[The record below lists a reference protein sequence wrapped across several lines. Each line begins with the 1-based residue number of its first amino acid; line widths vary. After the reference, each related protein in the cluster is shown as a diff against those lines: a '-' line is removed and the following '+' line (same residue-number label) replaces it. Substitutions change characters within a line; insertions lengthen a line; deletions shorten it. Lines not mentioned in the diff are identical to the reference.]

1 MQWKKKLSI
10 IPHQPCWVS
19 ITKKVVSCNLC
30 PMPSSSQLAVLLP
43 TFALEKLAAGLLK
56 VPGCHFLLQ
65 SVTDDCKWKKNGLL
79 YNSVQQQ
86 ELQTNSFVQE
96 SPIDVNNH
104 GPPLK
109 FFMFQ
114 KLLGFQG

>member
-1 MQWKKKLSI
+1 
-10 IPHQPCWVS
+10 
-19 ITKKVVSCNLC
+19 
-30 PMPSSSQLAVLLP
+30 MPSSSQLATVLLP
-43 TFALEKLAAGLLK
+43 TFALKKLAVLLK

-114 KLLGFQG
+114 KLHSI

>member
-1 MQWKKKLSI
+1 MIVNGRKMGFVQF
-10 IPHQPCWVS
+10 
-19 ITKKVVSCNLC
+19 
-30 PMPSSSQLAVLLP
+30 SS
-43 TFALEKLAAGLLK
+43 AAGA
-56 VPGCHFLLQ
+56 
-65 SVTDDCKWKKNGLL
+65 TDEFFC
-79 YNSVQQQ
+79 
-86 ELQTNSFVQE
+86 TVQE